1 MYLFAVSV
9 LVCKGTRLALSV
21 KIQSHLEPQITEQ
34 PIKIQSLDC
43 FSTSGCFLAH
53 HTGAR
58 GPKNYG
64 AGRRRAMVTPQ
75 HLLSIP
81 GSSDGKESAC
91 NAWDPGSIPGSG
103 ISPEKGRAS
112 HSSILE
118 NAWRIPWTGEPGGLQ
133 SMGSQIVGHDWATN
147 TLTFHNILN
156 SRRRPLHWLVCVQ
169 LPGTM

>member
-75 HLLSIP
+75 HLQSVP

-91 NAWDPGSIPGSG
+91 NAGDSGSIPGSG
-103 ISPEKGRAS
+103 R
-112 HSSILE
+112 SS
-118 NAWRIPWTGEPGGLQ
+118 GEQNG
-133 SMGSQIVGHDWATN
+133 
-147 TLTFHNILN
+147 N
-156 SRRRPLHWLVCVQ
+156 SFQYSCLGNPMDR
-169 LPGTM
+169 GA